1 MPVAGGTG
9 PRSIRILT
17 VKERVAEHLVIALP
31 EVSTFVDCGLRNVI
45 VFVEVSAFLKVE
57 ARILGNVG
65 NASSGVEV
73 ALASMLLEAKDSGP
87 GERKVPLGVFGGLV
101 GEATV
106 CGLGNDKGLKPF
118 VDYFIDAGKL

>member
-1 MPVAGGTG
+1 MPVAAGTG

-45 VFVEVSAFLKVE
+45 VFVEVGAFLKVE

-73 ALASMLLEAKDSGP
+73 APTSMLLEVAPSLRA
-87 GERKVPLGVFGGLV
+87 GEGAPLETTDV
-101 GEATV
+101 
-106 CGLGNDKGLKPF
+106 
-118 VDYFIDAGKL
+118 